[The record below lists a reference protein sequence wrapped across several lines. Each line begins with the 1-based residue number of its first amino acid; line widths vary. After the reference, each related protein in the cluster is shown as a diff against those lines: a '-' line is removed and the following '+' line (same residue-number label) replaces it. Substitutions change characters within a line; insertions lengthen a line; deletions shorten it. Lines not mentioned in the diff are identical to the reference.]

1 MSWLEKHFITN
12 ELTRKRFRRFKKDK
26 VAVVSLLILLALFFF
41 SFTAE
46 LWCNSKPTLMKYRGE
61 IYFPLVKTYHPS
73 VFGRENEVVMDYR
86 TLEFSKG
93 DWAIW
98 PVVQWDPYES
108 NSSVETYPSPPTKY
122 NWFGTDDRGRDVF
135 TRLLYGFRYTFI
147 YALSV
152 WALSYFIGAV
162 LGAVMGYWGGTLDL
176 IGQRVVEVIQSVD
189 TFFLVITLIAIF
201 GSSLWLLV
209 LVNVLFGWTGIM
221 AQTRGQFLQLRKREF
236 VEAARALG
244 SSDTKIVFKH
254 ILPNALAPII
264 TFSPFSIAANV
275 LGLSSLD
282 YLGLGIPAPTPSWGE
297 LISEGQKYITIA
309 EWLVW
314 GPNLILLLTLL
325 LLINIG
331 LAVRDAY
338 DARA

>member
-1 MSWLEKHFITN
+1 MSFIEKHFITN
-12 ELTRKRFRRFKKDK
+12 ELTIKRFRRFKKDK
-26 VAVVSLLILLALFFF
+26 VAVFSFFLLMTLFFF

-46 LWCNSKPTLMKYRGE
+46 LWCNSKPHVMKYKGE
-61 IYFPLVKTYHPS
+61 IYFPLFHNYHPS
-73 VFGRENEVVMDYR
+73 VFGRENELVMDYR
-86 TLEFSKG
+86 TLEFSEG
-93 DWAIW
+93 DWAAW
-98 PVVQWDPYES
+98 PVVQWDAFES
-108 NSSVETYPSPPTKY
+108 NKAVDTYPSPPSKY

-152 WALSYFIGAV
+152 WILSYAIGAA
-162 LGAVMGYWGGTLDL
+162 LGAAMGYWGGTLDL
-176 IGQRVVEVIQSVD
+176 IGQRIVEVIQSVD

-209 LVNVLFGWTGIM
+209 IVNVLFGWTGIM
-221 AQTRGQFLQLRKREF
+221 AHTRGQFLQLRKREF

-244 SSDTKIVFKH
+244 ASNGEIIFKH

-264 TFSPFSIAANV
+264 TFSPFNIAANV

-297 LISEGQKYITIA
+297 LISQGQKYITIA

-314 GPNLILLLTLL
+314 GPNLILLITLL

-331 LAVRDAY
+331 LAVRDAF
-338 DARA
+338 DSRA